1 MPRAVRDRHLDA
13 ELMAR
18 AQPLVWFAGSAT
30 FLVVVLTGGVNPDAT
45 APLLAVDAIAWVMTA
60 TMFLGR
66 DRLPDWFEE
75 FAQYA
80 GIAIVS
86 AGIAINGDTTSF
98 FALFYLWLA
107 VQAAYFTDWRRAS
120 VQGVAMAIGY
130 YIALLIAGE
139 GSFPVVRWLMLVAT
153 AFVIGA
159 LVAYMRERV
168 NSLVAQLNTVAETD
182 ELTGLGN
189 RRLLLADLERATLL
203 ASPERPRMLALYDL
217 DGFKAYNDLYGH
229 PAGDALLRRL
239 GRTLADAVKPA
250 GVAYRL
256 GGDEFCVLAQ
266 ISPADTEPLI
276 AAGRAALSAEGEG
289 FEVGASCGSVMMPAE
304 TREVSDALR
313 TADQR
318 MYAAKGSRAGASE
331 RQARDLLL
339 RVLDAREPELRERH
353 RGLGEMAAAVGRRLK
368 MRSEGLDVLTRAAEL
383 HDIGK
388 IGIPEGVLDKAGPLD
403 QLERE
408 MVETH
413 PLIGQRI
420 LGAAPAMA
428 PVARLVRSSHERWD
442 GAGYPEGLAGEDI
455 PLGSRIILV
464 CNAFQAMTSERP
476 YGRTYELEEA
486 LDELRAN
493 SGGQFDGN
501 VVEEFCDLMS
511 DPQAIEA
518 LART

>member
-1 MPRAVRDRHLDA
+1 MQQAAGERHLDA

-18 AQPLVWFAGSAT
+18 MQPLVWFTGAAV
-30 FLVVVLTGGVNPDAT
+30 FLGVILTGGANPDVT
-45 APLLAVDAIAWVMTA
+45 APLLAIDAIAWVMA
-60 TMFLGR
+60 VTMFVGR

-75 FAQYA
+75 FAQYV

-86 AGIAINGDTTSF
+86 AGIAVNGDTTSF
-98 FALFYLWLA
+98 LALFYLWLA

-120 VQGVAMAIGY
+120 VQGAAMAIGY

-139 GSFPVVRWLMLVAT
+139 GSLPVVRWVMLVAT

-168 NSLVAQLNTVAETD
+168 NSLVAQLNAVAETD

-189 RRLLLADLERATLL
+189 RRLLLGDLERATEV
-203 ASPERPRMLALYDL
+203 ASPERPWMLALYDL

-229 PAGDALLRRL
+229 PAGDAMLRRL

-256 GGDEFCVLAQ
+256 GGDEFCVLAD
-266 ISPADTEPLI
+266 ISPADSEPLI
-276 AAGRAALSAEGEG
+276 AAGCTALTAEGEG

-304 TREVSDALR
+304 AHEVSDALR

-353 RGLGEMAAAVGRRLK
+353 RGLGEMATAVGKRLQ
-368 MRSEGLDVLTRAAEL
+368 MSSEDLDVLSRAAEL

-388 IGIPEGVLDKAGPLD
+388 IGIPEGVLGKAGPLD

-420 LGAAPAMA
+420 LSAAPAMA

-442 GAGYPEGLAGEDI
+442 GTGYPEGLAGEEI

-464 CNAFQAMTSERP
+464 CNAFQAMTSERS

-493 SGGQFDGN
+493 SGGQFDGD
-501 VVEEFCDLMS
+501 VVEQFCTLMS
-511 DPQAIEA
+511 DPQQIEA
-518 LART
+518 FTRT